1 MTESVNSTVLVFG
14 IGNILMGDEGVGV
27 HVVEKLSSK
36 DLPGEPDIID
46 GGTGGFHLLSIIQSY
61 ETIVMI
67 DASLDGLEPGTIS
80 ILEPKYAK
88 DFPKSLSAHD
98 IGLKDLLESASL
110 LGKLPRIIL
119 ITVTVDSYQEVTMDL
134 SERVNSAIPLVIEE
148 VKEILREL

>member
-1 MTESVNSTVLVFG
+1 MMESVNSTILVFG

-27 HVVEKLSSK
+27 HVVQNLSSK
-36 DLPGEPDIID
+36 DLPGAPDVID

-67 DASLDGLEPGTIS
+67 DASLDGHEPGTIS

-110 LGKLPRIIL
+110 LGTLPRIIL
-119 ITVTVDSYQEVTMDL
+119 ITITVDSYQDVSMEL
-134 SERVNSAIPLVIEE
+134 SERVNDAIPLVIEK
-148 VKEILREL
+148 VKEILRGL